1 MLLEKDQLEE
11 ALKLAQSKQLN
22 SDLVYKRMIQKQ
34 CASWNELTPKE
45 WMKSQCYDCYS
56 IFQILNHSSL
66 SILLYIFDSYLIPS
80 RLTMDCLFSYGY
92 SHFMNNSTPLEE
104 QDQQHFLLLHLKWK
118 VFLKGQFMLD
128 KVDSLIWQVDYY

>member
-34 CASWNELTPKE
+34 CTVWNDLSQKE
-45 WMKSQCYDCYS
+45 WMQSPCYDCS
-56 IFQILNHSSL
+56 EIFQILNHSSL
-66 SILLYIFDSYLIPS
+66 SLLLYVFDSFLIPS
-80 RLTMDCLFSYGY
+80 RLTMDSLLLFGY
-92 SHFMNNSTPLEE
+92 SQFMNNSTLLEE
-104 QDQQHFLLLHLKWK
+104 QDQQRFLLLHLKWK

-128 KVDSLIWQVDYY
+128 KVDSLIWQVEYI

>member
-34 CASWNELTPKE
+34 CVVWNDLSQQE
-45 WMKSQCYDCYS
+45 WMQSPCYDCS
-56 IFQILNHSSL
+56 EIFQILNHSSL
-66 SILLYIFDSYLIPS
+66 SLLLYVFDSYLIPS
-80 RLTMDCLFSYGY
+80 RLTMDSLLLFGY
-92 SHFMNNSTPLEE
+92 SQFMNNSTLLEE
-104 QDQQHFLLLHLKWK
+104 QDQQRFLLLHLKWK

-128 KVDSLIWQVDYY
+128 KVDSFIWQVEYI